1 MCIRDSRP
9 TILFADEPTGNLDD
23 DTSATVQDLL
33 FDLNAE
39 AGTTLVLVTHDLE
52 LAELTRRIIRLQ
64 GGKVSEDRPVP
75 EDLP

>member
-1 MCIRDSRP
+1 MQELR
-9 TILFADEPTGNLDD
+9 
-23 DTSATVQDLL
+23 

-39 AGTTLVLVTHDLE
+39 AGTTLVLGTHDLE

-64 GGKVSEDRPVP
+64 GGKVAEDRPVP

>member
-1 MCIRDSRP
+1 MIKAR
-9 TILFADEPTGNLDD
+9 A
-23 DTSATVQDLL
+23 SATVQDLL

-64 GGKVSEDRPVP
+64 GGKVAEDRPVP